1 MHKKL
6 SPTGKES
13 ERKAKGKRKESE
25 ESKVCTLKTLT
36 FKITVDVDMGGVTD
50 HEVVKAIVEK
60 WYNRD
65 DLHIERDLIDDEDNE
80 KYAFVESVCISYIE
94 DQ

>member
-1 MHKKL
+1 
-6 SPTGKES
+6 
-13 ERKAKGKRKESE
+13 
-25 ESKVCTLKTLT
+25 
-36 FKITVDVDMGGVTD
+36 MGGVTD

-94 DQ
+94 E